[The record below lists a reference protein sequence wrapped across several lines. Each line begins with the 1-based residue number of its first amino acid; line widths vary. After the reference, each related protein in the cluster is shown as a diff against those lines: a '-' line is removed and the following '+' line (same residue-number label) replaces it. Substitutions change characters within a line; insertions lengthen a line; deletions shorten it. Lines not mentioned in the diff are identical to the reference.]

1 MIMKRNEIDFT
12 TGEGRVL
19 VGKIIKFAVPVIL
32 AYLVQQLYSSADMI
46 FISNYIGKEGAAAVG
61 ASTSFIALSIGFFG
75 GLTTGAGI
83 IYARA
88 YGARDIEAQKRISR
102 VVFILSLTVGTGLSI
117 LGFFTARPVLL
128 LLQTPAEIIDIAT
141 SYASLY
147 FLSIMPLML
156 FGMSSGILRA
166 AGDSRTPLIFQV
178 ISGGL
183 NILLDWWFIST
194 WDNPIAGA
202 AVASVISQVIAA
214 AGTHIYLKQVE
225 KNLVAADS
233 EVVKTGLKIPRET
246 GDIIKSVFGLGVPLG
261 IQSMLMTFSNV
272 VVQGNVNSLGINI
285 MSAFATESRVEMA
298 FWMTASSFGQTTLYA
313 LSQNLGAGRRDRVRT
328 VIRNILKVTIPV
340 EIAIALITY
349 FGGRL
354 FFGMFTRDPAVI
366 DIGMLILRF
375 TTPFYFVYG
384 IMEVMSN
391 SIRSYGKTTVAM
403 AIYLVFIAGLRI
415 AGMIIFNLTGT
426 LNIYTVS
433 VVYPIS
439 WIGATLCAYLYWR
452 KLRHSD
458 RQQV

>member
-1 MIMKRNEIDFT
+1 
-12 TGEGRVL
+12 
-19 VGKIIKFAVPVIL
+19 
-32 AYLVQQLYSSADMI
+32 
-46 FISNYIGKEGAAAVG
+46 
-61 ASTSFIALSIGFFG
+61 
-75 GLTTGAGI
+75 
-83 IYARA
+83 
-88 YGARDIEAQKRISR
+88 
-102 VVFILSLTVGTGLSI
+102 VVFILSLTVGTGLSVA
-117 LGFFTARPVLL
+117 GFFTARPALL
-128 LLQTPAEIIDIAT
+128 LLQTPVEIIDIAA

-147 FLSIMPLML
+147 FLSIMPMML
-156 FGMSSGILRA
+156 YGMSSGILRA

-202 AVASVISQVIAA
+202 AVASVIAQGVAA

-225 KNLVAADS
+225 KKLVAAES
-233 EVVKTGLKIPRET
+233 EVVKSGLKIPRET
-246 GDIIKSVFGLGVPLG
+246 GDIIKNVFVLGVPLG

-354 FFGMFTRDPAVI
+354 LFGMFTRDPAVI
-366 DIGMLILRF
+366 NIGILILRF

-452 KLRHSD
+452 KLRGKELYKD
-458 RQQV
+458 R